1 MEGSSM
7 SWKHDYLERANS
19 IACMDTLS
27 IEYMDA
33 WNKLEDDILG
43 KLSIWMCK
51 DLYNFVSEIPT
62 QGAIIIFCM
71 LQETD
76 LVEMSWE
83 D

>member
-1 MEGSSM
+1 M

-43 KLSIWMCK
+43 KLAVWQCK
-51 DLYNFVSEIPT
+51 DLYNFVCDIPT
-62 QGAIIIFCM
+62 QGAITIMCI
-71 LQETD
+71 LQDSEIRD
-76 LVEMSWE
+76 WCWE
-83 D
+83 